1 MLAERIDNKVATDK
15 RTNYMNNKCWA
26 MKEHNLDQAL
36 SQQGRKNC
44 CKLKARV
51 KLPMNL
57 LMCLTDNLVAFII
70 EL

>member
-1 MLAERIDNKVATDK
+1 
-15 RTNYMNNKCWA
+15 

-51 KLPMNL
+51 KLLMNL
-57 LMCLTDNLVAFII
+57 LMYLTDNLVALII